1 MTAPQESNVNNA
13 LALIDRLEA
22 LVVNSVHIPMTTKVL
37 VDEEDLFE
45 LLDYLREYLPQE
57 IQEAQNIIENQATIL
72 QEARDTAEKMVS
84 KTKERTREFLQ
95 EHALVQQAQKMAAE
109 TRKTV
114 QTEAEKQRYEA
125 DKYSEQVLADL
136 EQKINRA
143 LTRVKTGRS
152 NLGQTMTETAQ
163 KLGL

>member
-22 LVVNSVHIPMTTKVL
+22 LVVNSVHIPMTTKVV

-84 KTKERTREFLQ
+84 KTKVLWSI
-95 EHALVQQAQKMAAE
+95 LNP
-109 TRKTV
+109 
-114 QTEAEKQRYEA
+114 
-125 DKYSEQVLADL
+125 QV
-136 EQKINRA
+136 
-143 LTRVKTGRS
+143 TGTSARLS
-152 NLGQTMTETAQ
+152 S
-163 KLGL
+163 

>member
-57 IQEAQNIIENQATIL
+57 IQEAQNIIKNQATIL

-84 KTKERTREFLQ
+84 KTKERTREFLRDMRWSSR
-95 EHALVQQAQKMAAE
+95 HKKWLPKP
-109 TRKTV
+109 
-114 QTEAEKQRYEA
+114 EKQCKPKPKNNAMRQINTLNRYWQILS
-125 DKYSEQVLADL
+125 K
-136 EQKINRA
+136 
-143 LTRVKTGRS
+143 RS
-152 NLGQTMTETAQ
+152 IAH
-163 KLGL
+163 